1 MKNINQR
8 KKYQSQWAAQF
19 YAAAELTRRGYLISL
34 TLGNAPRSDLLA
46 VSPKGTQ
53 FKVQVK
59 GQAVQ
64 SSWLVQ
70 NVDKREKNLYWI
82 FVYLPKPENE
92 SPKFFILANREM
104 AKGWRTDPNPR
115 YRYPSGSYWSYV
127 SQYENHWKS
136 LPR

>member
-70 NVDKREKNLYWI
+70 NVDKREEFVLDICLSSETGKRIPKVLY
-82 FVYLPKPENE
+82 
-92 SPKFFILANREM
+92 SCQ
-104 AKGWRTDPNPR
+104 
-115 YRYPSGSYWSYV
+115 S
-127 SQYENHWKS
+127 
-136 LPR
+136 